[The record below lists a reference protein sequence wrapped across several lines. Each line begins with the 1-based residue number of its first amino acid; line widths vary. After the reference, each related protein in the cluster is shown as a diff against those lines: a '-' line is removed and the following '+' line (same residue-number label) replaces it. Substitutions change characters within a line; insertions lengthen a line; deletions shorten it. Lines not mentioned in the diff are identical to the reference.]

1 MIRCKEAKQNLL
13 IAAVKHYKKSTAL
26 FTFISLYDDNEP
38 YPLDEVI
45 YILKCKCDTAK
56 REINNRPN
64 SPNMDALETIHFIA
78 QKQLDAMLKQQ
89 RIINGRMK

>member
-13 IAAVKHYKKSTAL
+13 LTAVKHYKKSTAL

-38 YPLDEVI
+38 YPLEEVI
-45 YILKCKCDTAK
+45 YILQCKCDAAK

-64 SPNMDALETIHFIA
+64 SPNMDALETIYFIA
-78 QKQLDAMLKQQ
+78 KKQLDAMLKQQ
-89 RIINGRMK
+89 KRINAGK

>member
-13 IAAVKHYKKSTAL
+13 IAAVRHYKKSTAL

-45 YILKCKCDTAK
+45 YILQCKCDAAK

-64 SPNMDALETIHFIA
+64 SPNMEVLETIYHIA
-78 QKQLDAMLKQQ
+78 HKNLEDMKKAER
-89 RIINGRMK
+89 RIAKRR

>member
-26 FTFISLYDDNEP
+26 FTFISLYDDNEA

-45 YILKCKCDTAK
+45 YILQCKCDAAK

-64 SPNMDALETIHFIA
+64 SPNMDALETIYFIA
-78 QKQLDAMLKQQ
+78 QKQLSPK
-89 RIINGRMK
+89 RGVYHRNSS